1 MFLPFVL
8 SSFKYSFVPE
18 LASIDATT
26 FLAVN
31 AASLLIPATISASV
45 TFEPAPPAAVTVTS
59 TLQMFTF
66 KPSCEPVKLIPL
78 PERSAVPVAVVVV
91 AEPLNLISYCT
102 SGVEL
107 FAVCL
112 YVALS
117 ILSLFHAASLSSSN
131 IV

>member
-1 MFLPFVL
+1 MSAKPNVAVVTPIVLPAVVVSSTQMFLPFVL

-78 PERSAVPVAVVVV
+78 RRICCPSSCCCSCR
-91 AEPLNLISYCT
+91 T
-102 SGVEL
+102 S
-107 FAVCL
+107 
-112 YVALS
+112 
-117 ILSLFHAASLSSSN
+117 
-131 IV
+131 